1 MAKFGGNNLSSSEDV
16 LHQTED
22 SDVASESGALELR
35 NLSVGYDDALIS
47 EINVNIV
54 QGETIAILGPSGIG
68 KTTLLRTIAGLIRP
82 LEGEVIH
89 DFPHRSGIGYIPQRL
104 GLIRH
109 SSVRSNVAIG
119 ARTRKPKWYPASFPL
134 GSELN
139 SDVDSA
145 LAELSIEEYAKNPVR
160 ILSGGQQRRV
170 AIARALVQK
179 PKLILADEFL
189 GELDKE
195 NVDSIIQATKKL
207 ISETGSTLIM
217 VEHHESRAY
226 KIADRILRIKDGK
239 IVEEVIQ

>member
-1 MAKFGGNNLSSSEDV
+1 MANDDV
-16 LHQTED
+16 IHQTDD

-35 NLSVGYDDALIS
+35 NLSVGYDEPLI
-47 EINVNIV
+47 VNINIKIS
-54 QGETIAILGPSGIG
+54 QGETIAILGSSGIG

-82 LEGEVIH
+82 IDGEVIH
-89 DFPHRSGIGYIPQRL
+89 DFPYRSGIGYIPQRL

-119 ARTRKPKWYPASFPL
+119 ARTRKPTWYPALFPL

-139 SDVDSA
+139 ADIDSA
-145 LAELSIEEYAKNPVR
+145 LAELSIEEYASNPVR

-217 VEHHESRAY
+217 VEHDESRAY
-226 KIADRILRIKDGK
+226 QIADRIWRIKDGK
-239 IVEEVIQ
+239 IVEEVSINE

>member
-1 MAKFGGNNLSSSEDV
+1 MANDDIIL
-16 LHQTED
+16 QTDD
-22 SDVASESGALELR
+22 SDLSKSGALELR
-35 NLSVGYDDALIS
+35 NLSVGYDEPLIS
-47 EINVNIV
+47 DINMEIS

-82 LEGEVIH
+82 IDGEVIH
-89 DFPHRSGIGYIPQRL
+89 DFPYRSGIGYIPQRL

-119 ARTRKPKWYPASFPL
+119 ARTRKPKWYPALFPL

-139 SDVDSA
+139 ADIDSA
-145 LAELSIEEYAKNPVR
+145 LAELSIEEFASNPVR

-189 GELDKE
+189 GELDQE
-195 NVDSIIQATKKL
+195 NVDSIIKATKKL

-226 KIADRILRIKDGK
+226 QIADRIWRIKDGK
-239 IVEEVIQ
+239 IVEEVSTNE

>member
-1 MAKFGGNNLSSSEDV
+1 MANDDII
-16 LHQTED
+16 HQTDD
-22 SDVASESGALELR
+22 SDLSKSGALELR
-35 NLSVGYDDALIS
+35 NLSVGYDEPLIS
-47 EINVNIV
+47 DINMEIS

-82 LEGEVIH
+82 LDGEVIH
-89 DFPHRSGIGYIPQRL
+89 DFPYRSGIGYIPQRL

-119 ARTRKPKWYPASFPL
+119 ARTRKPKWYPALFPL

-139 SDVDSA
+139 ADIDSA
-145 LAELSIEEYAKNPVR
+145 LAELSIEEYTSNPVR

-189 GELDKE
+189 GELDQE
-195 NVDSIIQATKKL
+195 NVDSIIKATKKL

-226 KIADRILRIKDGK
+226 QIADRIWRIKDGK
-239 IVEEVIQ
+239 IVEEVSANE

>member
-1 MAKFGGNNLSSSEDV
+1 MANDDV
-16 LHQTED
+16 IHQTDD

-35 NLSVGYDDALIS
+35 NLSVGYDEPLI
-47 EINVNIV
+47 VNINIKIS
-54 QGETIAILGPSGIG
+54 QGETIAILGSSGIG

-82 LEGEVIH
+82 IDGEVIH
-89 DFPHRSGIGYIPQRL
+89 DFPYRSGIGYIPQRL

-119 ARTRKPKWYPASFPL
+119 ARTRKPKWYPALFPL
-134 GSELN
+134 GSELS
-139 SDVDSA
+139 SDIDSA
-145 LAELSIEEYAKNPVR
+145 LAELSIEEYASNPVR

-217 VEHHESRAY
+217 VEHDESRAY
-226 KIADRILRIKDGK
+226 QIADRIWRIKDGK
-239 IVEEVIQ
+239 IVEEVSINE

>member
-1 MAKFGGNNLSSSEDV
+1 MVNDDV
-16 LHQTED
+16 IHQTDD
-22 SDVASESGALELR
+22 SDIPSESGALELR
-35 NLSVGYDDALIS
+35 NLFVGYDEPLIS
-47 EINVNIV
+47 DINMDIS

-82 LEGEVIH
+82 LDGEVIH
-89 DFPHRSGIGYIPQRL
+89 DLPHRSGIGYIPQRL
-104 GLIRH
+104 GLVRH

-119 ARTRKPKWYPASFPL
+119 ARTRKPKWYPALFPL

-139 SDVDSA
+139 ADIDSA
-145 LAELSIEEYAKNPVR
+145 LAELSIEEYASNPVR

-217 VEHHESRAY
+217 VEHDESRAFQ
-226 KIADRILRIKDGK
+226 IADRIWRIKDGK
-239 IVEEVIQ
+239 IVEEVNTNE

>member
-1 MAKFGGNNLSSSEDV
+1 MANDDV
-16 LHQTED
+16 IHQTDD
-22 SDVASESGALELR
+22 SDIPSESGALELL
-35 NLSVGYDDALIS
+35 NLSVGYDDPLIS
-47 EINVNIV
+47 DINMKIG

-89 DFPHRSGIGYIPQRL
+89 DFPNRSGIGYIPQRL

-119 ARTRKPKWYPASFPL
+119 ARTRKPKWYPALFPL
-134 GSELN
+134 GSELTA
-139 SDVDSA
+139 DIDSA
-145 LAELSIEEYAKNPVR
+145 LAELSIEEFASNPVR

-217 VEHHESRAY
+217 VEHDESRAY
-226 KIADRILRIKDGK
+226 QIADRIWRIKDGK
-239 IVEEVIQ
+239 IVEEVNTNE

>member
-1 MAKFGGNNLSSSEDV
+1 MAKFGGINLSSSEEV
-16 LHQTED
+16 LHKTED
-22 SDVASESGALELR
+22 SDSTSESGALELR
-35 NLSVGYDDALIS
+35 NLSVGYADALIS
-47 EINVNIV
+47 EINVSIV
-54 QGETIAILGPSGIG
+54 QGETIAILGSS
-68 KTTLLRTIAGLIRP
+68 
-82 LEGEVIH
+82 GEVIH
-89 DFPHRSGIGYIPQRL
+89 DFPKRSGIGYIPQRL

-119 ARTRKPKWYPASFPL
+119 ARTRKPKWYPALFPL

-139 SDVDSA
+139 SDIDSA
-145 LAELSIEEYAKNPVR
+145 LAELSIGEYAKTPVR

-226 KIADRILRIKDGK
+226 QIADRILRIKDGK
-239 IVEEVIQ
+239 IVEEVSQ

>member
-1 MAKFGGNNLSSSEDV
+1 MWKGDDCVANDDIIL
-16 LHQTED
+16 QTDD
-22 SDVASESGALELR
+22 SDLSKSGALELR
-35 NLSVGYDDALIS
+35 NLSVGYDEPLIS
-47 EINVNIV
+47 DINMEIS

-82 LEGEVIH
+82 LDGEVIH
-89 DFPHRSGIGYIPQRL
+89 DSPCRSGIGYIPQRL

-119 ARTRKPKWYPASFPL
+119 ARTRKPKWYPALFPL

-139 SDVDSA
+139 ADIDSA
-145 LAELSIEEYAKNPVR
+145 LAELSIEEYASNPVR

-189 GELDKE
+189 GELDQE
-195 NVDSIIQATKKL
+195 NVDSIIKATKKL

-226 KIADRILRIKDGK
+226 QIADRIWRIKDGK
-239 IVEEVIQ
+239 IVEEVSANE

>member
-1 MAKFGGNNLSSSEDV
+1 MANDNV
-16 LHQTED
+16 IRQTDD
-22 SDVASESGALELR
+22 SDSSKSGALELR
-35 NLSVGYDDALIS
+35 NLSVGYDEPLIS
-47 EINVNIV
+47 DINMEIS

-82 LEGEVIH
+82 LDGEVIH
-89 DFPHRSGIGYIPQRL
+89 DFPYRSGIGYIPQRL

-119 ARTRKPKWYPASFPL
+119 ARTRKPKWYPALFPL

-139 SDVDSA
+139 ADIDSA
-145 LAELSIEEYAKNPVR
+145 LAELSIEEYASNPVR

-189 GELDKE
+189 GELDQE
-195 NVDSIIQATKKL
+195 NVDSIIKATKKL

-226 KIADRILRIKDGK
+226 QIADRIWRIKDGN
-239 IVEEVIQ
+239 IVEEVSANE